1 MRNHTYITALL
12 LALLLSVLPSARAG
26 DMVSALHAT
35 LLVSPTS
42 SVRFVG
48 HYVGRIHWLDC
59 RDVSP
64 AAATVT
70 VYRTYTQGPG
80 TDTVASV
87 VCAGGI
93 GRGPPNTNTWY
104 ALLGESFAFSGCD
117 TGSVRVITSGVP

>member
-1 MRNHTYITALL
+1 MRHYTYIPALL

-64 AAATVT
+64 AASTVT

-104 ALLGESFAFSGCD
+104 ALLGESFTFSGCT

>member
-1 MRNHTYITALL
+1 MRHHTYLSALL
-12 LALLLSVLPSARAG
+12 IALLLSVLPCARAG

>member
-1 MRNHTYITALL
+1 MRHYTYIPALL
-12 LALLLSVLPSARAG
+12 LALLLSVLPPARAG

-64 AAATVT
+64 AASTVT

-104 ALLGESFAFSGCD
+104 ALLGESFTFSGCT